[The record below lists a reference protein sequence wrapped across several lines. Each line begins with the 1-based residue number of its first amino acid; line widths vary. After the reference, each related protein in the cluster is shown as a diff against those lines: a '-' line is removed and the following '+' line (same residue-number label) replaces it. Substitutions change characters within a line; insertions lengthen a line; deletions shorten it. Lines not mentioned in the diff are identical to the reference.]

1 MQTIS
6 FKEILFWTVLGL
18 LVAVFVLKRE
28 QYSNNKPA
36 KEKSKQLQL
45 CIIERPN
52 FYTSEKVID
61 LLVEDIKKYGNW
73 SNIDLKKARANPP
86 EEFYYFFPNKRKMDE
101 WVEDRVYEICG
112 DPRNTLSIVFAGIAK
127 GEESWGYAHRET
139 NTVVVEQH
147 IMDATSRVS
156 KAEDL
161 ITEAIIL
168 HEIGHLWGLEHNNWE
183 NCLMNPLFDGLKI
196 EDDDINSFN
205 KEVEEFL
212 DNKKAQNI
220 SPEVVEDELRE
231 KLGFKFC
238 DQEIRRIKS
247 LKSPLLGSN

>member
-6 FKEILFWTVLGL
+6 FKGILFWAVLGL
-18 LVAVFVLKRE
+18 LVSVFVLRTE
-28 QYSNNKPA
+28 EFSNNKPT
-36 KEKSKQLQL
+36 KEEGRQLRL
-45 CIIERPN
+45 CIIERPD

-73 SNIDLKKARANPP
+73 SNIDLIKARVNPP
-86 EEFYYFFPNKRKMDE
+86 EEFGYFFPDKRKMDE
-101 WVEDRVYEICG
+101 WVEDSVYEICG

-139 NTVVVEQH
+139 NTVVVEQN

-156 KAEDL
+156 KAADL

-196 EDDDINSFN
+196 DKENINSFN
-205 KEVEEFL
+205 KEIEEFL
-212 DNKKAQNI
+212 VNKEAQNI
-220 SPEVVEDELRE
+220 SPEVVENELRE

-238 DQEIRRIKS
+238 EQEIAQIKL
-247 LKSPLLGSN
+247 LKSPLLGDD